1 MKSGLILREIN
12 ANDREELLVMV
23 EEINNDILLD
33 KFEGFRN
40 IKDLTINNFD
50 DFLLELK
57 RNKDIKLHNPNRVNQ
72 TTYILVDSN
81 NHIYGGTNIRHE
93 LNDNLFIHGGHIGY
107 LIRPSERKKGYG
119 TILLKL
125 ALEKCKL
132 LKIDKVLVTCR
143 EDNVGSAKVI
153 LNNDGRYENS
163 MKNPDDNKMYRR
175 YWIEY

>member
-1 MKSGLILREIN
+1 MQKELILREIN
-12 ANDREELLVMV
+12 TNDKEELLMMV

-40 IKDLTINNFD
+40 ISNLTTDNFGN
-50 DFLLELK
+50 FLLELEK
-57 RNKDIKLHNPNRVNQ
+57 NKVIKLDNPNRVNQ

-93 LNDNLFIHGGHIGY
+93 LNEGLFTHGGHIGY
-107 LIRPSERKKGYG
+107 LVRPSERKKGYG

-143 EDNVGSAKVI
+143 EDNIGSARVI
-153 LNNDGRYENS
+153 MNNGGIYENS

-175 YWIEY
+175 YWIQN